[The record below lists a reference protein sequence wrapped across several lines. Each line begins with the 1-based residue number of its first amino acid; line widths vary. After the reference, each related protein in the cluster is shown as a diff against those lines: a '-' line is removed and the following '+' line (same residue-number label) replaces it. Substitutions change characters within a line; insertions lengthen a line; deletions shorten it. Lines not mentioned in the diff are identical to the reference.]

1 MAEGILLVDKPKG
14 ITSHDVVDRVR
25 KVLGIKKVGHAG
37 TLDPMAAGLL
47 ILGVGRA
54 TRLLRFLSDLDKE
67 YQGTARLGVETD
79 TLDADGE
86 VLRRAEVDVSEADLL
101 GAMAAMTGEI
111 EQRPPAFSAVQVGGE
126 RLYKAAR
133 RGEALEAPP
142 RAVRV
147 GLFELERFEPPD
159 FDFRVVCST
168 GTYVR
173 SLVADIGT
181 KLGPGAHLTRL
192 VRTRIGHFSV
202 KDAKAPDD
210 VGEPLPL
217 ETAVQHLPRLELSEE
232 EAEAARHGRVLGPP
246 ESPGFHA
253 AVDPTGRLVGIY
265 RHCGTKACPEVV
277 IPD

>member
-1 MAEGILLVDKPKG
+1 MTDGVLLVDKPKG

-37 TLDPMAAGLL
+37 TLDPMASGLL
-47 ILGVGRA
+47 ILGVGRG

-67 YQGTARLGVETD
+67 YEGTAKLGIETD
-79 TLDADGE
+79 TLDADGD
-86 VLRRAEVDVSEADLL
+86 VVRTAEIDITEADLRASIQAL
-101 GAMAAMTGEI
+101 TGEI

-142 RAVRV
+142 RTVRV
-147 GLFELERFEPPD
+147 ELFELQQFDPPD

-173 SLVADIGT
+173 SLVADVGT

-192 VRTRIGHFSV
+192 VRTRIGQFSID
-202 KDAKAPDD
+202 DAKAPED

-217 ETAVQHLPRLELSEE
+217 ETAVAHLPRLELSAE

-253 AVDPTGRLVGIY
+253 AVDPGGRLVGIY
-265 RHCGTKACPEVV
+265 RDCGTKACPEVV
-277 IPD
+277 IPE